1 MTNLSSSATPT
12 EWAAFVAIDWADQKH
27 CWALTP
33 TASEKVER
41 GELNATP
48 EAVEAWAA
56 ELNVRFSGRP
66 IAVCLEQKRGALVFM
81 LAKYAHLVIFPVHP
95 KTAAQYRET
104 FCPSGAKSD
113 PADAGWLLD
122 LLLRHRH
129 QLRELRPD
137 TPQTRLLQHLTEY
150 RRCLVD
156 ESTRQKNRLT
166 SCLKIYFPQLLHWF
180 DDIGSPVAGA
190 LLERWPTLPELQ
202 RAHPGT
208 LRRFFHQQNCRSE
221 ERIQARITGIA
232 AAVTAVQD
240 AAVVEAESLRARSL
254 VALLTTLRSQIA
266 VFDERIQEVVKN
278 HPEERLFASFPSA
291 GPVLVPRL
299 IAAFGTQRDRYATA
313 TDLQSLSGIAP
324 VTESSGKQEWVHFRW
339 ACSHFLRQTFHEY
352 AAHSIVKSTWARA
365 YYESQIEAKK
375 THHAAV
381 RALAFKWIRIMFRC
395 WKDGKTYDEQAYAAA
410 LRKRNSPLAAL
421 FKTTSIGWQSSAG
434 FQRLSANPS

>member
-1 MTNLSSSATPT
+1 MTNLSSSVAPT

-27 CWALTP
+27 FWALTP
-33 TASEKVER
+33 TASEEVER
-41 GELNATP
+41 GELDATP

-66 IAVCLEQKRGALVFM
+66 IAVCLEQKRGALVYM

-113 PADAGWLLD
+113 PADAAWLLD

-150 RRCLVD
+150 RRRLVD
-156 ESTRQKNRLT
+156 EATRQKNRLT
-166 SCLKIYFPQLLHWF
+166 SCLKIYFPQLLRWF

-208 LRRFFHQQNCRSE
+208 LRRFFHEHNCRNE
-221 ERIQARITGIA
+221 ERIQERITAIA
-232 AAVTAVQD
+232 AAVPAVRD
-240 AAVVEAESLRARSL
+240 EAVVEAESLRARSL
-254 VALLTTLRSQIA
+254 VALLTTLRNQITL
-266 VFDERIQEVVKN
+266 FDKRIQEVVEN
-278 HPEERLFASFPSA
+278 HPEQNLFASFPSA

-299 IAAFGTQRDRYATA
+299 IAAFGTQRDRYDTA
-313 TDLQSLSGIAP
+313 GDVQSLSGIAP
-324 VTESSGKQEWVHFRW
+324 VTERSGKQQWVHFRW

-352 AAHSIVKSTWARA
+352 AAHSIVKSAWARA
-365 YYESQIEAKK
+365 YYDSQIEAHKS
-375 THHAAV
+375 HQAAV

-395 WKDGKTYDEQAYAAA
+395 WKDGKAYDEQAYVAA
-410 LRKRNSPLAAL
+410 LRKRNSPLAGLLKA
-421 FKTTSIGWQSSAG
+421 TGIEWQSSAG